1 MKPLFEPWFRLAYLA
16 PHRMIRVVLRT
27 LLSTFF
33 AVCSFSLAAVAQK
46 YPEKPIRLIVPYPP
60 GGNIDITART
70 IAPGL
75 SEALGTS
82 VVVDN
87 RAGASGTIGVELVA
101 KSPPDG
107 YTLVVGSTGTITG
120 APSLF
125 PKLPYDPIRDL
136 AAIST
141 VTDVPLVI
149 VVHPAMRARD
159 MKELVALAKAKPGN
173 MTFGSAGPGTTN
185 HLAGELFQ
193 ISTGIKFTHVPY
205 KGSGPA
211 LIDLMGGHVDVV
223 FDQLTASIGYI
234 RGGKLRAAGVTA
246 PRRSAQVPDIPT
258 LAEQGCKGCE
268 ASTFT
273 GLFAAAATP
282 KPIVERLA
290 AATAK
295 VVALKSVQDRFGSL
309 GAETKSSTPEQLAA
323 FVKEDAA
330 RWARVVKQAGIK
342 LE

>member
-1 MKPLFEPWFRLAYLA
+1 MRLRKAVILVA
-16 PHRMIRVVLRT
+16 AA
-27 LLSTFF
+27 LS
-33 AVCSFSLAAVAQK
+33 AALPAAAQK
-46 YPEKPIRLIVPYPP
+46 YPEKPVRLIVPYPP

-70 IAPGL
+70 ISPGL
-75 SEALGTS
+75 SEALGVS

-87 RAGASGTIGVELVA
+87 RAGASGTIGVDLAA

-136 AAIST
+136 AAVST

-149 VVHPAMRARD
+149 VVHPAMRARS
-159 MKELVALAKAKPGN
+159 MKELLALARQKPGA
-173 MTFGSAGPGTTN
+173 MTYGTAGAGTTN
-185 HLAGELFQ
+185 HLAGEMFQ
-193 ISTGIKFTHVPY
+193 IATGVKFTHVPY

-234 RGGKLRAAGVTA
+234 RGGKLRAIGVTA
-246 PRRSAQVPDIPT
+246 LERSKQIPDVPT

-273 GLFAAAATP
+273 GLFAAAGTP
-282 KPIVERLA
+282 KPIIDRLA
-290 AATAK
+290 QATAK
-295 VVALKSVQDRFGSL
+295 VLASKAVQDRFASL
-309 GAETKSSTPEQLAA
+309 GAEAKSSTPEYLAQ
-323 FVKEDAA
+323 FVKEDTA
-330 RWARVVKQAGIK
+330 RWARVVKEAGIK

>member
-1 MKPLFEPWFRLAYLA
+1 MSQL
-16 PHRMIRVVLRT
+16 RVRNVA
-27 LLSTFF
+27 FGI
-33 AVCSFSLAAVAQK
+33 AVALIAALAAAQK
-46 YPEKPIRLIVPYPP
+46 YPERPIRLIVPYPP

-70 IAPGL
+70 ISPGL
-75 SEALGTS
+75 SQALGTS

-87 RAGASGTIGVELVA
+87 RAGASGTIGVDLAA

-125 PKLPYDPIRDL
+125 PKLPYDPINDL
-136 AAIST
+136 VGIST

-149 VVHPAMRARD
+149 VVHPSMRARD
-159 MKELVALAKAKPGN
+159 MKELIALAKQKPGS

-193 ISTGIKFTHVPY
+193 IATGVRFTHVPY
-205 KGSGPA
+205 KGGAPA
-211 LIDLMGGHVDVV
+211 LTDLMGGQIDVV
-223 FDQLTASIGYI
+223 FDQLTGSIAYI
-234 RGGKLRAAGVTA
+234 RSGKLRALGVTA
-246 PRRSAQVPDIPT
+246 PKRSAQIPDVPT

-273 GLFAAAATP
+273 GLFAPAHTP
-282 KPIVERLA
+282 QPIIDRLA
-290 AATAK
+290 KATAQ
-295 VVALKSVQDRFGSL
+295 VVASAPVQERFASL
-309 GAETKSSTPEQLAA
+309 GADAKSSTPADLAKL
-323 FVKEDAA
+323 VREDTA
-330 RWARVVKQAGIK
+330 RWARVVKEAGIK

>member
-1 MKPLFEPWFRLAYLA
+1 MTR
-16 PHRMIRVVLRT
+16 
-27 LLSTFF
+27 F
-33 AVCSFSLAAVAQK
+33 ASRSFVCAIAAASFCLCAQAQE

-60 GGNIDITART
+60 GGNIDITARS

-87 RAGASGTIGVELVA
+87 RAGASGTIGVDVVA
-101 KSPPDG
+101 KSAPDG

-125 PKLPYDPIRDL
+125 PKLPYDPVRDL
-136 AAIST
+136 APIGM

-149 VVHPAMRARD
+149 VVHPAMRART
-159 MKELVALAKAKPGN
+159 MKDLVSLAKQKPGS

-193 ISTGIKFTHVPY
+193 ISTSVKFTHVPY

-234 RGGKLRAAGVTA
+234 RGGKLRAVGVTA
-246 PRRSAQVPDIPT
+246 PKRSAQIPDVPT

-282 KPIVERLA
+282 RPILERLA
-290 AATAK
+290 TATAK
-295 VVALKSVQDRFGSL
+295 VVASKPVQERFASL
-309 GAETKSSTPEQLAA
+309 GAEAKSSTPEQLGA
-323 FVKEDAA
+323 FVREDAA
-330 RWARVVKQAGIK
+330 RWARVVKEAGIK
-342 LE
+342 LD

>member
-1 MKPLFEPWFRLAYLA
+1 MLQMHFRNAALALVA
-16 PHRMIRVVLRT
+16 A
-27 LLSTFF
+27 SF
-33 AVCSFSLAAVAQK
+33 AAAAAAQN
-46 YPEKPIRLIVPYPP
+46 YPTRPIRLIVPYAP

-70 IAPGL
+70 ISPGL
-75 SEALGTS
+75 SEVLGTS

-87 RAGASGTIGVELVA
+87 RAGASGQIGVDLVA

-125 PKLPYDPIRDL
+125 PKLPYDPVRDL
-136 AAIST
+136 VGIST

-149 VVHPAMRARD
+149 VVHPSMRARD
-159 MKELVALAKAKPGN
+159 MKELVALAKRKPGS
-173 MTFGSAGPGTTN
+173 MTFGSAGAGTTN
-185 HLAGELFQ
+185 HLAGEMFQ
-193 ISTGIKFTHVPY
+193 MATGVKFTHVPY

-211 LIDLMGGHVDVV
+211 LIDLMGGQIDLV

-234 RGGKLRAAGVTA
+234 RGGKLRAIGVTA
-246 PRRSAQVPDIPT
+246 QKRSAQIPDVPT

-282 KPIVERLA
+282 KAIVDRLA

-295 VVALKSVQDRFGSL
+295 VVASKPVQERFASL
-309 GAETKSSTPEQLAA
+309 GAEARSSTPEYLAQ
-323 FVKEDAA
+323 FVREDLA

>member
-1 MKPLFEPWFRLAYLA
+1 MHTTRW
-16 PHRMIRVVLRT
+16 IV
-27 LLSTFF
+27 F
-33 AVCSFSLAAVAQK
+33 AIAASACCASSIAQK
-46 YPEKPIRLIVPYPP
+46 YPEKPVRLIVPYPP

-70 IAPGL
+70 ISSGL

-87 RAGASGTIGVELVA
+87 RAGASGTIGVDLVA

-125 PKLPYDPIRDL
+125 PKLPYDPVRDL
-136 AAIST
+136 IAIST

-159 MKELVALAKAKPGN
+159 MKELVALAKRKPGS

-185 HLAGELFQ
+185 HLAGEMFQ
-193 ISTGIKFTHVPY
+193 IATGVKFTHIPY

-211 LIDLMGGHVDVV
+211 LIDLMGGQIDVV

-234 RGGKLRAAGVTA
+234 RGGKLRAIGVTA
-246 PRRSAQVPDIPT
+246 LERSVQVPDVPT

-273 GLFAAAATP
+273 GLFAAAGTP
-282 KPIVERLA
+282 KPIIDRLA

-295 VVALKSVQDRFGSL
+295 VVASKPVQERFASL
-309 GAETKSSTPEQLAA
+309 GAEAKSSTPDYLARY
-323 FVKEDAA
+323 VRDDIA
-330 RWARVVKQAGIK
+330 RWGRVVKEAGIK
-342 LE
+342 ME

>member
-1 MKPLFEPWFRLAYLA
+1 M
-16 PHRMIRVVLRT
+16 PHRITRTAWLACAVL
-27 LLSTFF
+27 
-33 AVCSFSLAAVAQK
+33 LAAPALAQK
-46 YPEKPIRLIVPYPP
+46 YPDKPIRLIVPYPP

-70 IAPGL
+70 ISPGL
-75 SEALGTS
+75 SEVLGTS

-87 RAGASGTIGVELVA
+87 RAGASGTIGVDLVA

-107 YTLVVGSTGTITG
+107 YTLVVGSTGTISG

-125 PKLPYDPIRDL
+125 PKLPYDPVRDL

-149 VVHPAMRARD
+149 VVHPAMRARSMRD
-159 MKELVALAKAKPGN
+159 LIALARMKPGSV
-173 MTFGSAGPGTTN
+173 TFGSAGPGTTN
-185 HLAGELFQ
+185 HLAGEMFQ
-193 ISTGIKFTHVPY
+193 IATGVKFNHVPY
-205 KGSGPA
+205 KGGGPA
-211 LIDLMGGHVDVV
+211 LIDLMGGQIDVV
-223 FDQLTASIGYI
+223 FDQLTGSIGHI
-234 RGGKLRAAGVTA
+234 RSGKLRAIGIAA
-246 PRRSAQVPDIPT
+246 PKRSAQVPDVPT

-282 KPIVERLA
+282 KAIVDRLA

-295 VVALKSVQDRFGSL
+295 VVASKPVQERFGSL
-309 GAETKSSTPEQLAA
+309 GAEAKSSTPDYLAR
-323 FVKEDAA
+323 FVREDVA
-330 RWARVVKQAGIK
+330 RWARVVKEAGIK

>member
-1 MKPLFEPWFRLAYLA
+1 MLQMHFRNAA
-16 PHRMIRVVLRT
+16 
-27 LLSTFF
+27 F
-33 AVCSFSLAAVAQK
+33 ALVAASFAAAAAAQN
-46 YPEKPIRLIVPYPP
+46 YPTRPIRLIVPYAP

-70 IAPGL
+70 ISPGL
-75 SEALGTS
+75 SEVLGTS

-87 RAGASGTIGVELVA
+87 RAGASGQIGVDLVA

-125 PKLPYDPIRDL
+125 PKLPYDPVRDL
-136 AAIST
+136 VGIST

-149 VVHPAMRARD
+149 VVHPSMRARD
-159 MKELVALAKAKPGN
+159 MKELVALAKRKPGS
-173 MTFGSAGPGTTN
+173 MTFGSAGAGTTN
-185 HLAGELFQ
+185 HLAGEMFQ
-193 ISTGIKFTHVPY
+193 MATGVKFTHVPY

-211 LIDLMGGHVDVV
+211 LIDLMGGQIDLV

-234 RGGKLRAAGVTA
+234 RGGKLRAIGVTA
-246 PRRSAQVPDIPT
+246 QKRSAQIPDVPT

-282 KPIVERLA
+282 KAIVDRLA

-295 VVALKSVQDRFGSL
+295 VVASKPVQERFASL
-309 GAETKSSTPEQLAA
+309 GAEARSSTPEYLAQ
-323 FVKEDAA
+323 FVREDLA

>member
-1 MKPLFEPWFRLAYLA
+1 LHAVNRWIA
-16 PHRMIRVVLRT
+16 PIVAA
-27 LLSTFF
+27 
-33 AVCSFSLAAVAQK
+33 AVCCAPALAQK

-70 IAPGL
+70 ISPGL
-75 SEALGTS
+75 SEALGVS

-87 RAGASGTIGVELVA
+87 RAGASGTIGVDLVA

-125 PKLPYDPIRDL
+125 PKLPYDPVRDL

-149 VVHPAMRARD
+149 VVHPAMRARG
-159 MKELVALAKAKPGN
+159 MKELVALAKRKPGS

-185 HLAGELFQ
+185 HLAGEMFQ
-193 ISTGIKFTHVPY
+193 IATGVKFTHIPY

-211 LIDLMGGHVDVV
+211 LIDLMGGQIDVV

-234 RGGKLRAAGVTA
+234 RGGKLRAIGVTA
-246 PRRSAQVPDIPT
+246 MKRSAQVPDVPT

-295 VVALKSVQDRFGSL
+295 VVASKPVQERFASL
-309 GAETKSSTPEQLAA
+309 GAEAKSSTPQHLAQY
-323 FVKEDAA
+323 VREDTQ
-330 RWARVVKQAGIK
+330 RWSRVVKEAGIK

>member
-1 MKPLFEPWFRLAYLA
+1 LHAVNHWIA
-16 PHRMIRVVLRT
+16 PIVAA
-27 LLSTFF
+27 
-33 AVCSFSLAAVAQK
+33 AVCCAPALAQK

-70 IAPGL
+70 ISPGL
-75 SEALGTS
+75 SEALGVS

-87 RAGASGTIGVELVA
+87 RAGASGTIGVDLVA

-125 PKLPYDPIRDL
+125 PKLPYDPVRDL

-149 VVHPAMRARD
+149 VVHPAMRARG
-159 MKELVALAKAKPGN
+159 MKELVALAKRKPGS

-185 HLAGELFQ
+185 HLAGEMFQ
-193 ISTGIKFTHVPY
+193 IATGVKFTHIPY

-211 LIDLMGGHVDVV
+211 LIDLMGGQIDVV

-234 RGGKLRAAGVTA
+234 RGGKLRAIGVTA
-246 PRRSAQVPDIPT
+246 MKRSAQVPDVPT

-282 KPIVERLA
+282 TPIVERLA

-295 VVALKSVQDRFGSL
+295 VVASKPVQERFASL
-309 GAETKSSTPEQLAA
+309 GAEAKSSTPQHLAQY
-323 FVKEDAA
+323 VREDTQ
-330 RWARVVKQAGIK
+330 RWSRVVKEAGIK

>member
-1 MKPLFEPWFRLAYLA
+1 MRHRIIGTAWVACASLLTA
-16 PHRMIRVVLRT
+16 PA
-27 LLSTFF
+27 F
-33 AVCSFSLAAVAQK
+33 AQK
-46 YPEKPIRLIVPYPP
+46 YPEKPIRLIVPYAP

-70 IAPGL
+70 ISPGL
-75 SEALGTS
+75 SEVLGGS

-87 RAGASGTIGVELVA
+87 RAGASGTIGVDLVA

-125 PKLPYDPIRDL
+125 PKLPYDPVRDL
-136 AAIST
+136 VGIST
-141 VTDVPLVI
+141 ITDVPLVI
-149 VVHPAMRARD
+149 VVHPAMRAQN
-159 MKELVALAKAKPGN
+159 MQELVALAKRKPGS

-193 ISTGIKFTHVPY
+193 IAAGVKFTHIPY

-211 LIDLMGGHVDVV
+211 LIDLMGGQIDVV

-234 RGGKLRAAGVTA
+234 RGGKLRAIGVTA
-246 PRRSAQVPDIPT
+246 PSRSAQVPDVPT

-282 KPIVERLA
+282 KAIVDRLA

-295 VVALKSVQDRFGSL
+295 VVASKPVQDRFASL
-309 GAETKSSTPEQLAA
+309 GAEAKSSTPDYLAR
-323 FVKEDAA
+323 FVREDMA
-330 RWARVVKQAGIK
+330 RWSRVVKTAGIK

>member
-1 MKPLFEPWFRLAYLA
+1 
-16 PHRMIRVVLRT
+16 
-27 LLSTFF
+27 LLTTRWIVF
-33 AVCSFSLAAVAQK
+33 AIAASACCTSAIAQK
-46 YPEKPIRLIVPYPP
+46 YPEKPVRLVVPYPP

-70 IAPGL
+70 ISPGL

-87 RAGASGTIGVELVA
+87 RAGASGTIGVDLVA

-125 PKLPYDPIRDL
+125 PKLPYDPVRDL
-136 AAIST
+136 IAIST

-159 MKELVALAKAKPGN
+159 MKELVALAKRKPGS

-185 HLAGELFQ
+185 HLAGEMFQ
-193 ISTGIKFTHVPY
+193 IATGVKFTHIPY

-211 LIDLMGGHVDVV
+211 LIDLMGGQIDVGL
-223 FDQLTASIGYI
+223 DQLTASIGYI
-234 RGGKLRAAGVTA
+234 RGGKLRAIGVTA
-246 PRRSAQVPDIPT
+246 LKRSVQVPDVPT

-273 GLFAAAATP
+273 GLFAAAGTP
-282 KPIVERLA
+282 KPIIDRLA

-295 VVALKSVQDRFGSL
+295 VVASKPVQERFASL
-309 GAETKSSTPEQLAA
+309 GAEAKSSTPDYLARY
-323 FVKEDAA
+323 VRDDIA
-330 RWARVVKQAGIK
+330 RWGRVVKEAGIK
-342 LE
+342 ME

>member
-1 MKPLFEPWFRLAYLA
+1 MRHHFARTAGLVCAALLASQA
-16 PHRMIRVVLRT
+16 I
-27 LLSTFF
+27 
-33 AVCSFSLAAVAQK
+33 AQK

-70 IAPGL
+70 ISPGL
-75 SEALGTS
+75 SEVLGTS
-82 VVVDN
+82 VVIDN
-87 RAGASGTIGVELVA
+87 RAGASGTIGVDLVA
-101 KSPPDG
+101 KSPTDG

-120 APSLF
+120 APSLV
-125 PKLPYDPIRDL
+125 PKLPYDPVRDL

-149 VVHPAMRARD
+149 VVHPAMRARS
-159 MKELVALAKAKPGN
+159 MPELVALAKRKPGS

-185 HLAGELFQ
+185 HLAGEMFQ
-193 ISTGIKFTHVPY
+193 IATGVKFTHIPY

-211 LIDLMGGHVDVV
+211 LIDLMGGQIDVV
-223 FDQLTASIGYI
+223 FDQLTASIGYM
-234 RGGKLRAAGVTA
+234 RGGKLRAIGITA
-246 PRRSAQVPDIPT
+246 RQRSAQVPDVPT

-282 KPIVERLA
+282 KPIIDRLA

-295 VVALKSVQDRFGSL
+295 VVASKPVQERFGSL
-309 GAETKSSTPEQLAA
+309 GAEARSSTPDYLAQY
-323 FVKEDAA
+323 VREDMA
-330 RWARVVKQAGIK
+330 RWSRVVKEAGIR

>member
-1 MKPLFEPWFRLAYLA
+1 MSRLKLRHAVLA
-16 PHRMIRVVLRT
+16 
-27 LLSTFF
+27 
-33 AVCSFSLAAVAQK
+33 LAAASFAAAAAAQK

-70 IAPGL
+70 ISPGL

-87 RAGASGTIGVELVA
+87 RAGASGTIGVDLVV

-107 YTLVVGSTGTITG
+107 YTLVVGSTGTISG
-120 APSLF
+120 APSVF

-136 AAIST
+136 VAIST
-141 VTDVPLVI
+141 VTYVPLVI
-149 VVHPAMRARD
+149 VVHPAMRARN
-159 MKELVALAKAKPGN
+159 MQELIALAKRKPGS

-193 ISTGIKFTHVPY
+193 IATGVKFTHVPY
-205 KGSGPA
+205 KGGAPA
-211 LIDLMGGHVDVV
+211 LIDLMGGQIDVV
-223 FDQLTASIGYI
+223 FDQLTGSMVYI
-234 RGGKLRAAGVTA
+234 RSGKLRAIGVA
-246 PRRSAQVPDIPT
+246 ALQRSPQIPDVPT

-273 GLFAAAATP
+273 GLFAPAHTP
-282 KPIVERLA
+282 QPIIDRLA
-290 AATAK
+290 AVTAK
-295 VVALKSVQDRFGSL
+295 VVASKPVQERFANL
-309 GAETKSSTPEQLAA
+309 GADAKSSTPQFAA
-323 FVKEDAA
+323 KHVREDVA

-342 LE
+342 IE